1 MARAAF
7 FVLAVVCMM
16 GFAMALDHTHVNNAL
31 PVGIIAS
38 TVYSGSGFTNR
49 NIPAG
54 GSAVDQYNHKS
65 NGLDVKITV
74 PAPSGGQTTSCQ
86 GHIGSDVTVTVKA
99 NSASGHAEVRD
110 ISNNALVCTC
120 N

>member
-1 MARAAF
+1 MARASL

-16 GFAMALDHTHVNNAL
+16 DFAMALDHTHVNNAL

-54 GSAVDQYNHKS
+54 GSGKLLLSSHIWELAESAV
-65 NGLDVKITV
+65 LI
-74 PAPSGGQTTSCQ
+74 PAVLG
-86 GHIGSDVTVTVKA
+86 DRAVF
-99 NSASGHAEVRD
+99 
-110 ISNNALVCTC
+110 
-120 N
+120 

>member
-1 MARAAF
+1 LPTTFQLYIFSSAGFLLWPSIAIHIACSKTSTATNAACCS
-7 FVLAVVCMM
+7 A
-16 GFAMALDHTHVNNAL
+16 AT
-31 PVGIIAS
+31 
-38 TVYSGSGFTNR
+38 
-49 NIPAG
+49 
-54 GSAVDQYNHKS
+54 AVDQYNHKS

-86 GHIGSDVTVTVKA
+86 GHIGSDVTVTVQA

-120 N
+120 K